1 MILGSDFDPDSNAD
15 EDIEKIDDNTF
26 ADHYTVGKCTDDGG
40 FKITMAK

>member
-26 ADHYTVGKCTDDGG
+26 ADHYTVGKCTDDGD